1 MEEKNKTPKK
11 RLELT
16 DNAKRIERLKRGN
29 EKKRNCIKT
38 QECHSKIKPSLY

>member
-16 DNAKRIERLKRGN
+16 DKVKRIEGLKRG
-29 EKKRNCIKT
+29 RNCIKT
-38 QECHSKIKPSLY
+38 HESRFKIKPSLY